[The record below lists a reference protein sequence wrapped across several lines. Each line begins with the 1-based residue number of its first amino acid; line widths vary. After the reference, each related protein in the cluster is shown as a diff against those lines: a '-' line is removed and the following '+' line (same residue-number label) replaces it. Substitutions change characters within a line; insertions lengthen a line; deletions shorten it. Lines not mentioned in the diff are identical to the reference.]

1 MELFKEYVDLVNFYD
16 QNSSKPV
23 TKTDLV
29 PICELPEIFGL
40 FGIQYQNKI
49 LAVGSKHLYTM
60 QLSDGYYSIS
70 RDTHYHDLKKDVM
83 LELPELISEPA
94 LVFYDF
100 SEQQQIQN
108 EKPSTLVFILD
119 KEIQRTDTETREST
133 DETLVCYINEP
144 LNPDDRMTILATAF
158 TKSKLDNYINNLIRN
173 NRLLYL
179 NEKKLHTRDLSGIQL
194 AKSATMPLTGASLG
208 NIKNYRE
215 NVNEKRMKESGL
227 FLKDIPDEEKT
238 EHVCKTA
245 ILNNPLAFQYIP
257 ENRISQSLIFTLIEK
272 QNRFSFKFIPEDKF
286 LDGVHYY
293 FRKTK
298 NHKKRPDII
307 YKDLL
312 RLMTEKQQ
320 TMFLTEINKE
330 KEPSIEEATRYIVE
344 HSNNN
349 ISMRASRIP
358 SHVQSVSDS
367 IMSFDKNPAGV
378 LEIIGKRFEVG
389 QDGKPTLEGFK
400 ALSRAMEI
408 YSDKHYETARYLFIK
423 DGQITRHV
431 AVSSQTPASTIIKPA
446 DSFLYELKSYARETG
461 SRIVFLHNHPS
472 GYVEPSGADVE
483 LTDYL
488 SNFFTDSDGT
498 AYFSGHI
505 ILDHGTYGLWS
516 QESKKWNALID
527 NSLQPISK
535 IGETYKIQLSKYGK
549 RVELEE
555 NGIATTSLM
564 ELSEFARECDAGN
577 LWNTKDW
584 VPGFLLTGNGIVTS
598 FEQFGNF
605 EFEDET
611 VLCSKLKQL
620 GRSYGSENIVLFPR
634 SKEQFLMCERFAQ
647 DTGVVKDVYFENKDG
662 IYELSQYNGGNIF
675 NNTRIDEIKVD
686 DTQNYED
693 EVLNK
698 IKAED
703 SSRDNLKKIKGTAY
717 DSSQVVA
724 DPMTEHSS
732 PRNSDT
738 KDFDKPVNEED
749 LSLYYE
755 RFKKETQ
762 NQNEEV
768 QLQRALALSLD
779 KNVSPLT
786 EIKLNRTNWNMLF
799 SKGTVESPIETIKLG
814 ENQFEKLSR
823 SDRNNLLAAM
833 YETLSNPS
841 IVLEKETLD
850 EKTGDFRP
858 VNVYGKSFV
867 REESNHKRIV
877 ESVIIFKDG
886 ENIPIGTHNKNIR
899 DFVKQIKTADQVIYV
914 DSEVSRVASLILQN
928 GGSHVRLHDAVSNRV
943 INSRYDKNNLLSMKD
958 LQFSDEENIDV
969 VREKSN
975 VEKEDNVFYT
985 KRVNKITNKE
995 NKLMEEERKS
1005 VFNYEVVESKDLSPE
1020 QDNQRTQ
1027 YFDTLHWS
1035 DSVGELSAYNSINK
1049 FFDFFHHE
1057 DERLEFLKAC
1067 SEVNLNDTYGDTNS
1081 VEQYLSHKFGMKT
1094 RFDEDWNPQIYEE
1107 NKEFYDGI
1115 NWIAQG
1121 IVKREED
1128 IHSAILDGKTS
1139 ITERKAGRLF
1149 ENYGISNVSDLE
1161 DYVSKNLLH
1170 KDIEQEVEQD
1180 VEEEIVDSGIE
1191 SVQEN
1196 RGLSEE
1202 RNSVFNQNVVET
1214 KDLSPEQKK
1223 LRDEYFH
1230 LNFEPGTFG
1239 ELKSIENFFDFYN
1252 HEDERIEF
1260 YKACKE
1266 VDFQDLQGSRHAT
1279 EQYLCHK
1286 FGMKSRWDK
1295 DWSTEIYNS
1304 NTKFYKDIMDISLGI
1319 VRREKEIHD
1328 AIEFGATSE
1337 TERKA
1342 GFLFEKFGISSVSE
1356 LENYVSN
1363 NLLHKDIKQEVEQ
1376 KVEEEIVDRGIES
1389 VQKNRG
1395 MSEAAIEED
1404 ILSQENPHG
1413 LSYGF
1418 DEEKD
1423 FELMSDI
1430 SDVLAEGE
1438 VFTKR
1443 NENIDGE
1450 IKVKLGDLFDKN
1462 EPEKLQ
1468 PSGLRHLIKHRMEE
1482 RLNDGLSVEEAQK
1495 ETSAILFLAINN
1507 IDKAPAVKEPNGR
1520 YAVYNDGIKTTIG
1533 KDKNGKFIV
1542 TGFDFDDTKKEAVD
1556 AIMSVNAHYEYTP
1569 EFLDMYAQVG
1579 ATYASLTNN
1588 IAQQNSPV
1596 NEKER
1601 PAAEFQNKEFEQLK
1615 SSFESLQEKLND
1627 VLKQNNE
1634 LRKENEMLRN
1644 QQSVSDE
1651 KSANESISQNNKKQE
1666 MSDSQRSQG
1675 GRVDTSFNRE
1685 TAFRSNTKVP
1695 AFGHYNEKT
1704 EKIEIIKNAVFERKI
1719 EDEYD
1724 NSMNKIVLAIP
1735 HENGEHTQLVITE
1748 REYNKMIN
1756 AVEKLEE
1763 VKRTISDDT
1772 WDWTKAH
1779 QDYNEVMQ
1787 LDEKMYRLNTSGNF
1801 LHNFRVH
1808 CIREVH
1814 NPEDAMKIAALM
1826 VQDMT
1831 PHDKKEFNKM
1841 RKDYDSQYGKG
1852 AYDRL
1857 LLQEFEKVSEEKKIS
1872 PELLQ
1877 SDFTNGFTIL
1887 KGMNRELNELKKG
1900 QEINGTHIKVGDT
1913 IPLSLKCKSMDGKR
1927 IIIPLADYK
1936 IEKVTQNMIP
1946 NRAVLV
1952 NTKTNAIEMMPLND
1966 LVTHIQKVE
1975 KQRTKEVNK
1984 EMKKQHREYG
1994 YEGR

>member
-29 PICELPEIFGL
+29 PICELPEIFEL

-49 LAVGSKHLYTM
+49 LAIGSKHLYTM
-60 QLSDGYYSIS
+60 QLSDGYYNSTS
-70 RDTHYHDLKKDVM
+70 DTHYHGLKKDVM

-100 SEQQQIQN
+100 SEREKIQN

-119 KEIQRTDTETREST
+119 KEIQRTDEETGKNT
-133 DETLVCYINEP
+133 DETLVAYVSEPINP
-144 LNPDDRMTILATAF
+144 NDKITILATAY
-158 TKSKLDNYINNLIRN
+158 TRPNLEKYIDNLIKN

-179 NEKKLHTRDLSGIQL
+179 NEKKLHTRDLSGVQL
-194 AKSATMPLTGASLG
+194 SKSATMPLTGASLN

-257 ENRISQSLIFTLIEK
+257 KNRISSNLIFTLIEK
-272 QNRFSFKFIPEDKF
+272 QNRFSFKFIPEDRF

-298 NHKKRPDII
+298 THKKRPDII
-307 YKDLL
+307 YQNLL

-703 SSRDNLKKIKGTAY
+703 SSRNNLKKIKGTAY

-724 DPMTEHSS
+724 APMTEHSS

-768 QLQRALALSLD
+768 QLQRAVALSLD
-779 KNVSPLT
+779 KNVSSLT
-786 EIKLNRTNWNMLF
+786 EIKLNRKNWNMLF
-799 SKGTVESPIETIKLG
+799 PKGIIESPIETIKLG

-886 ENIPIGTHNKNIR
+886 ENISIGTHNKNIR

-928 GGSHVRLHDAVSNRV
+928 GGSHVRLHDAASNRV
-943 INSRYDKNNLLSMKD
+943 INSRYDKNNLLSIKD

-985 KRVNKITNKE
+985 KRVNKIANKE

-1180 VEEEIVDSGIE
+1180 VEEEIVDS
-1191 SVQEN
+1191 
-1196 RGLSEE
+1196 
-1202 RNSVFNQNVVET
+1202 
-1214 KDLSPEQKK
+1214 
-1223 LRDEYFH
+1223 
-1230 LNFEPGTFG
+1230 
-1239 ELKSIENFFDFYN
+1239 
-1252 HEDERIEF
+1252 
-1260 YKACKE
+1260 
-1266 VDFQDLQGSRHAT
+1266 
-1279 EQYLCHK
+1279 
-1286 FGMKSRWDK
+1286 
-1295 DWSTEIYNS
+1295 
-1304 NTKFYKDIMDISLGI
+1304 
-1319 VRREKEIHD
+1319 
-1328 AIEFGATSE
+1328 
-1337 TERKA
+1337 
-1342 GFLFEKFGISSVSE
+1342 
-1356 LENYVSN
+1356 
-1363 NLLHKDIKQEVEQ
+1363 
-1376 KVEEEIVDRGIES
+1376 GIES

-1644 QQSVSDE
+1644 QQSVSEE
-1651 KSANESISQNNKKQE
+1651 KSANESISQNNNKKQE

-1724 NSMNKIVLAIP
+1724 NSMNKIVLAIS

>member
-16 QNSSKPV
+16 QHSSKPV

-119 KEIQRTDTETREST
+119 KEIQRTDAETGVST

-173 NRLLYL
+173 NQLLYL

-194 AKSATMPLTGASLG
+194 AKSATMPLTGASLN
-208 NIKNYRE
+208 NIRNYRE

-349 ISMRASRIP
+349 ISMKASRIP

-408 YSDKHYETARYLFIK
+408 YSDKHYETARYLFIR

-472 GYVEPSGADVE
+472 GYVEPSSADVE

-516 QESKKWNALID
+516 QKSRKWNALID
-527 NSLQPISK
+527 DSLQPISK

-605 EFEDET
+605 EFEDES

-620 GRSYGSENIVLFPR
+620 GRSYGSENIVFFPR

-662 IYELSQYNGGNIF
+662 IYQLSQYNGGNIF

-686 DTQNYED
+686 DTQNYEEEVKERINDKAADIEKDD
-693 EVLNK
+693 EIQNFLLQNTMSHTKSWNENFPDVFSSMLYKDLKNNPNLEELRIKAKSGDTDAAFKLVSYVADKNIINKLKNEYPVAVVCPVFALEATGKNK
-698 IKAED
+698 IPYAYANYLKDYGFEIDTDIIQSVKAYHTGANHISRFINRVRFEGIVQKGKDYILVDDHID
-703 SSRDNLKKIKGTAY
+703 SGSTLRDLKDYIESNGGNVVAFSTLTTLNYDTKILPSKENLEILNRYGEKVDELLYEYGITDNKQGLTDGEVQELIKLLSDRSGNQRFEGRRQEYFAAACRAIKNEYVKKIKSEERT
-717 DSSQVVA
+717 
-724 DPMTEHSS
+724 
-732 PRNSDT
+732 R
-738 KDFDKPVNEED
+738 PVYN
-749 LSLYYE
+749 
-755 RFKKETQ
+755 RFVK
-762 NQNEEV
+762 
-768 QLQRALALSLD
+768 
-779 KNVSPLT
+779 
-786 EIKLNRTNWNMLF
+786 LF
-799 SKGTVESPIETIKLG
+799 SCLPQEDKVVLNDSYNQILTAIKSENKDVLG
-814 ENQFEKLSR
+814 IINKFNFSK
-823 SDRNNLLAAM
+823 NNSSFSQTE
-833 YETLSNPS
+833 YQTL
-841 IVLEKETLD
+841 IKD
-850 EKTGDFRP
+850 ELIKKA
-858 VNVYGKSFV
+858 VA
-867 REESNHKRIV
+867 
-877 ESVIIFKDG
+877 VI
-886 ENIPIGTHNKNIR
+886 NKNIN
-899 DFVKQIKTADQVIYV
+899 VIH
-914 DSEVSRVASLILQN
+914 E
-928 GGSHVRLHDAVSNRV
+928 
-943 INSRYDKNNLLSMKD
+943 
-958 LQFSDEENIDV
+958 SDI
-969 VREKSN
+969 EK
-975 VEKEDNVFYT
+975 KDNVFYT
-985 KRVNKITNKE
+985 ERVNKITNKE
-995 NKLMEEERKS
+995 NKLMSKETKS
-1005 VFNYEVVESKDLSPE
+1005 VYDVEEKEYFTYNDFNFIPVRKFRGDEKKFL
-1020 QDNQRTQ
+1020 
-1027 YFDTLHWS
+1027 
-1035 DSVGELSAYNSINK
+1035 NSITKNSENEK
-1049 FFDFFHHE
+1049 LFSKNAVFYAGFLEKQKPIEEQNFEKSLKVFNRKDFLQISKSDAEIFYCKE
-1057 DERLEFLKAC
+1057 KGTFYTADNENFLVPLELKYK
-1067 SEVNLNDTYGDTNS
+1067 SEKQEKD
-1081 VEQYLSHKFGMKT
+1081 
-1094 RFDEDWNPQIYEE
+1094 
-1107 NKEFYDGI
+1107 
-1115 NWIAQG
+1115 
-1121 IVKREED
+1121 
-1128 IHSAILDGKTS
+1128 
-1139 ITERKAGRLF
+1139 LF
-1149 ENYGISNVSDLE
+1149 ENRFSDE
-1161 DYVSKNLLH
+1161 IKQFKSKN
-1170 KDIEQEVEQD
+1170 
-1180 VEEEIVDSGIE
+1180 
-1191 SVQEN
+1191 
-1196 RGLSEE
+1196 
-1202 RNSVFNQNVVET
+1202 
-1214 KDLSPEQKK
+1214 
-1223 LRDEYFH
+1223 
-1230 LNFEPGTFG
+1230 
-1239 ELKSIENFFDFYN
+1239 FDFLIN
-1252 HEDERIEF
+1252 
-1260 YKACKE
+1260 
-1266 VDFQDLQGSRHAT
+1266 
-1279 EQYLCHK
+1279 
-1286 FGMKSRWDK
+1286 MK
-1295 DWSTEIYNS
+1295 
-1304 NTKFYKDIMDISLGI
+1304 
-1319 VRREKEIHD
+1319 
-1328 AIEFGATSE
+1328 
-1337 TERKA
+1337 
-1342 GFLFEKFGISSVSE
+1342 
-1356 LENYVSN
+1356 
-1363 NLLHKDIKQEVEQ
+1363 
-1376 KVEEEIVDRGIES
+1376 
-1389 VQKNRG
+1389 
-1395 MSEAAIEED
+1395 
-1404 ILSQENPHG
+1404 PHG
-1413 LSYGF
+1413 LTYGI

-1438 VFTKR
+1438 VFTKT

-1450 IKVKLGDLFDKN
+1450 IKIKLGDLFDKKN
-1462 EPEKLQ
+1462 PEKLQ

-1495 ETSAILFLAINN
+1495 ETAAILFLAINN

-1520 YAVYNDGIKTTIG
+1520 YAVYNSGIKTTIG
-1533 KDKNGKFIV
+1533 KDKKGKYV
-1542 TGFDFDDTKKEAVD
+1542 VSGFDYADTQEEARDSIGTVI
-1556 AIMSVNAHYEYTP
+1556 ARYEYTP
-1569 EFLDMYAQVG
+1569 GFLAIYDQVG
-1579 ATYASLTNN
+1579 AQLPLLN
-1588 IAQQNSPV
+1588 IHTKNSPV
-1596 NEKER
+1596 NEKEH

-1615 SSFESLQEKLND
+1615 TSFESLQEKLND

-1644 QQSVSDE
+1644 QQTVSDE

-1666 MSDSQRSQG
+1666 ISDSQRSQG

-1685 TAFRSNTKVP
+1685 TAFKSNTKVP
-1695 AFGHYNEKT
+1695 VFGHYNNDT
-1704 EKIEIIKNAVFERKI
+1704 RKIEIIKNAVFERKI
-1719 EDEYD
+1719 EDDYD

-1763 VKRTISDDT
+1763 VKRTIKDDT
-1772 WDWTKAH
+1772 WEWTKAH
-1779 QDYNEVMQ
+1779 QDYNEIMN
-1787 LDEKMYRLNTSGNF
+1787 LDRKMYRLNTPGNF

-1808 CIREVH
+1808 CIKEVH

-1831 PHDKKEFNKM
+1831 PRDKQHFNKM
-1841 RKDYDSQYGKG
+1841 RRDYDKQYGKG
-1852 AYDRL
+1852 YYDQML
-1857 LLQEFEKVSEEKKIS
+1857 LKEFEEISKEKEIS

-1900 QEINGTHIKVGDT
+1900 QEINGTHVKVGDT

-1952 NTKTNAIEMMPLND
+1952 NTKTNAIEIMPLND
-1966 LVTHIQKVE
+1966 LVSHIQKVE
-1975 KQRTKEVNK
+1975 KTMTKEVNK
-1984 EMKKQHREYG
+1984 ELKKQHREYG
-1994 YEGR
+1994 IEGR